1 MNERQLFEAIGR
13 VDDDLILA
21 ADRPAVRRR
30 KKPVYWMPALSVAA
44 CAGLLMVGVAGWRAG
59 SSKNDF
65 MESAAAAAE
74 TAPEAAAAPDEPLM
88 SAASPYADE
97 GSSPVEGSTDGTYKA
112 EDSTESSIAI
122 APAHAV
128 MLEGVIYYATCTV
141 SPTAPLPPPWT
152 VTPFPPKMGN
162 PTSVPATPTATAVR
176 TAHWRC
182 RSTANGGSLPPT
194 NKQTAFSKTPK
205 TAESVLGVLQIQ
217 LLCPAFCLQFLVVML
232 Q

>member
-88 SAASPYADE
+88 SAASN
-97 GSSPVEGSTDGTYKA
+97 TDGTYKA
-112 EDSTESSIAI
+112 EDSAESSIAI

-128 MLEGVIYYATCTV
+128 MLEGVIYYDTCTV
-141 SPTAPLPPPWT
+141 SGTDAKAAPDGTITSTVDSDSFPTEDGQSNFGTGYAYRYGSENGTLEVQIDGEWWI
-152 VTPFPPKMGN
+152 F
-162 PTSVPATPTATAVR
+162 A
-176 TAHWRC
+176 
-182 RSTANGGSLPPT
+182 AN
-194 NKQTAFSKTPK
+194 Q
-205 TAESVLGVLQIQ
+205 
-217 LLCPAFCLQFLVVML
+217 
-232 Q
+232 

>member
-13 VDDDLILA
+13 VDDDLILV

-97 GSSPVEGSTDGTYKA
+97 GSSPVEGSTGGTYKA
-112 EDSTESSIAI
+112 EDSAESSIAI

-128 MLEGVIYYATCTV
+128 MLEGVIYYDTCTV
-141 SPTAPLPPPWT
+141 SGTDAKAAPDGTITSTVDSDSFPTEDGQSNFGTGYAYRYDSENGTLEVQIDDEWWI
-152 VTPFPPKMGN
+152 F
-162 PTSVPATPTATAVR
+162 A
-176 TAHWRC
+176 
-182 RSTANGGSLPPT
+182 AN
-194 NKQTAFSKTPK
+194 Q
-205 TAESVLGVLQIQ
+205 
-217 LLCPAFCLQFLVVML
+217 
-232 Q
+232 

>member
-1 MNERQLFEAIGR
+1 MNERQLFDAIGR

-65 MESAAAAAE
+65 MESAATAE
-74 TAPEAAAAPDEPLM
+74 TAPEAAAPDEAM
-88 SAASPYADE
+88 VSAANPYAEDE
-97 GSSPVEGSTDGTYKA
+97 GTPVEGSTGGTYKA

-128 MLEGVIYYATCTV
+128 MLEGVIYYDTGTV
-141 SPTAPLPPPWT
+141 SGTDAKAAPDGTITSTVDSDSFPTEDGQSNFGTGYAYRY
-152 VTPFPPKMGN
+152 GSEN
-162 PTSVPATPTATAVR
+162 
-176 TAHWRC
+176 
-182 RSTANGGSLPPT
+182 STLEVQIDGEWWIFAAN
-194 NKQTAFSKTPK
+194 Q
-205 TAESVLGVLQIQ
+205 
-217 LLCPAFCLQFLVVML
+217 
-232 Q
+232 

>member
-65 MESAAAAAE
+65 IENAAAA
-74 TAPEAAAAPDEPLM
+74 
-88 SAASPYADE
+88 
-97 GSSPVEGSTDGTYKA
+97 A

-128 MLEGVIYYATCTV
+128 MLEGVIYYDTCTV
-141 SPTAPLPPPWT
+141 SGTDAKAAPDGTITSTVDSDSFPTEDGQSNFGTGYAYRYGSENGTLEVQIDGEWWI
-152 VTPFPPKMGN
+152 F
-162 PTSVPATPTATAVR
+162 
-176 TAHWRC
+176 
-182 RSTANGGSLPPT
+182 TAN
-194 NKQTAFSKTPK
+194 Q
-205 TAESVLGVLQIQ
+205 
-217 LLCPAFCLQFLVVML
+217 
-232 Q
+232 

>member
-1 MNERQLFEAIGR
+1 MNERQLFDAIGR

-74 TAPEAAAAPDEPLM
+74 TAPEAAAPDEAM
-88 SAASPYADE
+88 VSAANPYAEDE
-97 GSSPVEGSTDGTYKA
+97 GTPVEGSTGGTYKA

-128 MLEGVIYYATCTV
+128 MLEGVIYYDTGTV
-141 SPTAPLPPPWT
+141 SGTDAKAAPDGTITSTVDSDSFPTEDGQSNFGTGYAYRY
-152 VTPFPPKMGN
+152 GSEN
-162 PTSVPATPTATAVR
+162 
-176 TAHWRC
+176 
-182 RSTANGGSLPPT
+182 STLEVQIDGEWWIFAAN
-194 NKQTAFSKTPK
+194 Q
-205 TAESVLGVLQIQ
+205 
-217 LLCPAFCLQFLVVML
+217 
-232 Q
+232 

>member
-30 KKPVYWMPALSVAA
+30 KNPVYWMPALSVAA

-97 GSSPVEGSTDGTYKA
+97 GSSPVEGSTDGIYKA
-112 EDSTESSIAI
+112 EDSAESSIAI

-128 MLEGVIYYATCTV
+128 MLEGVIYYDTCTV
-141 SPTAPLPPPWT
+141 SGTDVKAAPDGTITSTVDSDSFPTEDGQSNFGTGYAYRYGSEDGTLEVQIDGEWWI
-152 VTPFPPKMGN
+152 F
-162 PTSVPATPTATAVR
+162 A
-176 TAHWRC
+176 
-182 RSTANGGSLPPT
+182 AN
-194 NKQTAFSKTPK
+194 Q
-205 TAESVLGVLQIQ
+205 
-217 LLCPAFCLQFLVVML
+217 
-232 Q
+232 

>member
-1 MNERQLFEAIGR
+1 MNERQLFDAIGR

-74 TAPEAAAAPDEPLM
+74 TAPEAAAPDEEM
-88 SAASPYADE
+88 VSAANPYAEDE
-97 GSSPVEGSTDGTYKA
+97 GTPVEGSTGGTYKA

-128 MLEGVIYYATCTV
+128 MLEGVIYYDTGTV
-141 SPTAPLPPPWT
+141 SGTDAKAAPDGTITSTVDSDSFPTEDGQSNFGTGYAYRY
-152 VTPFPPKMGN
+152 GSEN
-162 PTSVPATPTATAVR
+162 
-176 TAHWRC
+176 
-182 RSTANGGSLPPT
+182 STLEVQIDGEWWIFAAN
-194 NKQTAFSKTPK
+194 Q
-205 TAESVLGVLQIQ
+205 
-217 LLCPAFCLQFLVVML
+217 
-232 Q
+232 

>member
-1 MNERQLFEAIGR
+1 MNERQLFDAIGR

-59 SSKNDF
+59 SSKNDL

-74 TAPEAAAAPDEPLM
+74 TAPEAAAPDEAM
-88 SAASPYADE
+88 VSAANPYAEDE
-97 GSSPVEGSTDGTYKA
+97 GTPVEGSTGGTYKA

-128 MLEGVIYYATCTV
+128 MLEGVIYYDTGTV
-141 SPTAPLPPPWT
+141 SGTDAKAAPDGTITSTVDSDSFPTEDGQSNFGTGYAYRY
-152 VTPFPPKMGN
+152 GSEN
-162 PTSVPATPTATAVR
+162 
-176 TAHWRC
+176 
-182 RSTANGGSLPPT
+182 STLEVQIDGEWWIFAAN
-194 NKQTAFSKTPK
+194 Q
-205 TAESVLGVLQIQ
+205 
-217 LLCPAFCLQFLVVML
+217 
-232 Q
+232 

>member
-30 KKPVYWMPALSVAA
+30 KK
-44 CAGLLMVGVAGWRAG
+44 
-59 SSKNDF
+59 
-65 MESAAAAAE
+65 
-74 TAPEAAAAPDEPLM
+74 PLM

-128 MLEGVIYYATCTV
+128 ILEGVIYYDTCTV
-141 SPTAPLPPPWT
+141 SGTDAKAAPDGTITSTVDSDSFPTEDGQSNFGTGYAYRYGSENGTLEVQIDGEWWI
-152 VTPFPPKMGN
+152 F
-162 PTSVPATPTATAVR
+162 A
-176 TAHWRC
+176 
-182 RSTANGGSLPPT
+182 AN
-194 NKQTAFSKTPK
+194 Q
-205 TAESVLGVLQIQ
+205 
-217 LLCPAFCLQFLVVML
+217 
-232 Q
+232 